1 MKQEAERSEAGKEHT
16 DLCLYKLRILQE
28 QRRDLSLAIAQ
39 LLEDLQAGNRV
50 MKVYRQMKMYNDP
63 KLNPSLYSSKQQG

>member
-1 MKQEAERSEAGKEHT
+1 MKQEAERSEAGKEQT